1 MVDEVARVG
10 VGIVGD
16 DRTAK
21 AWQSAEKRAKQAQK
35 RVGDLNRKALNDN
48 ERNTARSTKSI
59 IGSMARVERA
69 TASAF
74 GNKSLVKTLAGR
86 LSGLTEASSALGE
99 GFAAAS
105 LAGEGLTAVAGGVA
119 VAVVG
124 TVAALGA
131 GAYAA
136 FKFADGWAKGAAQ
149 LSRTAEIIGVSTK
162 ALTEFSAA
170 AERVGVDKGTA
181 TGALGGLSQMLNDAR
196 YGRNTQALE
205 VLRRLGVGM
214 KLNKDGSVNTAAML
228 PAIAN
233 AIKGQNSSGR
243 RTVARLLGIPEAA
256 LPAFSQGGKSLAADM
271 RDADKNAVVID
282 DATGQ
287 KARVADRK
295 RIISDQHLDSA
306 KNEAGRRASEAMS
319 GNLGDARD
327 RATEA
332 FNDAVHGDFKSASK
346 RIGEAGSSLLKA
358 SDNLTANIAHVTDP
372 IAGHVQGMIDK
383 QQIWGSGAAPDLS
396 SDKAKM
402 AAQFVEFYMRRGW
415 TKEQAAG
422 IVASGIGESGLNAS
436 AVGDGGKAFGIYQLH
451 PDRQANFRRVYGHD
465 MRRGNAWEQVAFADW
480 ELRNTEKAAGDMLQK
495 AKTARESAE
504 ILTRYYERPKNQ
516 DFESARRG
524 DIADTLNQTVNAPQ
538 PVPVK
543 VDVHVRHDKPPK
555 VKVTAGAGSKPAV
568 SHAMGN

>member
-105 LAGEGLTAVAGGVA
+105 LAGDGLAATIGVTGIAVAGTVA
-119 VAVVG
+119 V
-124 TVAALGA
+124 LGA
-131 GAYAA
+131 AAYAA

-170 AERVGVDKGTA
+170 AERAGVDKGTA
-181 TGALGGLSQMLNDAR
+181 TGALGGLSQTLNDAR

-205 VLRRLGVGM
+205 VLRRLRIGM
-214 KLNKDGSVNTAAML
+214 KLNKDGTVNTAAML

-256 LPAFSQGGKSLAADM
+256 LPAFSQGGKSLTADM
-271 RDADKNAVVID
+271 KDADKNAVVID

-287 KARVADRK
+287 KARAADRK

-346 RIGEAGSSLLKA
+346 RIGEAGNSLLKA
-358 SDNLTANIAHVTDP
+358 ADTLTSNIAHVTDP
-372 IAGHVQGMIDK
+372 IAGHVQAMVDK
-383 QQIWGSGAAPDLS
+383 QQIWGSGAAPSFS
-396 SDKAKM
+396 SDKAKG
-402 AAQFVEFYMRRGW
+402 AGDLLSFFMRRGW
-415 TKEQAAG
+415 SKEASAG
-422 IVASGIGESGLNAS
+422 IVANMIAESGLNPS
-436 AVGDGGKAFGIYQLH
+436 AVGDSGQAFGLGQWH
-451 PDRQANFRRVYGHD
+451 PDRQANFLRIFGHD
-465 MRRGNAWEQVAFADW
+465 IRKSNKWEQAAFYDW
-480 ELRNTEKAAGDMLQK
+480 ELRNTHKNAGNMLRN
-495 AKTARESAE
+495 AKSASE
-504 ILTRYYERPKNQ
+504 AGQIVSRYHEAPRDA
-516 DFESARRG
+516 DFQASRRG
-524 DIADTLNQTVNAPQ
+524 DLAEAVAQTPAAQQ

-543 VDVHVRHDKPPK
+543 VEVEVRHEKPPK
-555 VKVTAGAGSKPAV
+555 VKVTAGAGNKPAV
-568 SHAMGN
+568 SHAMAH